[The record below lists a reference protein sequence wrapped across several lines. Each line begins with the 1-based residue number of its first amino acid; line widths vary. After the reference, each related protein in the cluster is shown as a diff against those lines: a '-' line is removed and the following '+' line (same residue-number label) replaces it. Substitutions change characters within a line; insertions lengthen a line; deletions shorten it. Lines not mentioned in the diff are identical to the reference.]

1 MSKTVKTSD
10 LPEFDMAQY
19 IKTDADV
26 AEYLRQV
33 LEEGEPG
40 ELAAAPGHIAKA
52 RGMTEIAKASGIKRE
67 ALYKA
72 LRPNAQLR
80 LETVQR
86 VCKALGVKLTA
97 TVVSNTPQP
106 PPNRRGHRGSGVSG
120 VSTINDEQN
129 KVFQAL
135 RVKKPVTSQ
144 QLTICMVAF

>member
-1 MSKTVKTSD
+1 MSKTTKISA
-10 LPEFDMAQY
+10 LPEFDMAEH
-19 IKTDADV
+19 IKSDADV

-40 ELAAAPGHIAKA
+40 ELAAALGYIAKA

-72 LRPNAQLR
+72 LRPNAQPR

-97 TVVSNTPQP
+97 
-106 PPNRRGHRGSGVSG
+106 
-120 VSTINDEQN
+120 
-129 KVFQAL
+129 KVAG
-135 RVKKPVTSQ
+135 
-144 QLTICMVAF
+144 

>member
-40 ELAAAPGHIAKA
+40 ELAAALGHIAKA

-72 LRPNAQLR
+72 LRPNAHPR

-97 TVVSNTPQP
+97 TVVQ
-106 PPNRRGHRGSGVSG
+106 
-120 VSTINDEQN
+120 
-129 KVFQAL
+129 
-135 RVKKPVTSQ
+135 
-144 QLTICMVAF
+144 